1 MARAYQVVSVLF
13 LLLGL
18 FVLYESL
25 QLRYFTMLGPGPG
38 FFGVWLGG
46 LMAVLAVVFFVQNTH
61 PRWRRDEQLAFPPP
75 PLAQFRLA
83 VTVGLLALTVV
94 LLPALGFRLTIL
106 GLALLLLT
114 VVGRQSW
121 LVAIVVSLAVSFG
134 TFYVFDLLGIFLPRG
149 PRGI

>member
-25 QLRYFTMLGPGPG
+25 QLRYFTRLGPGSG
-38 FFGVWLGG
+38 FFGVWLGS
-46 LMAVLAVVFFVQNTH
+46 LMAVLAVVFFLQNTL
-61 PRWRRDEQLAFPPP
+61 PRWRRDEQLDFPPP
-75 PLAQFRLA
+75 PRVQFRLA
-83 VTVGLLALTVV
+83 VTVGLLVLTVV
-94 LLPALGFRLTIL
+94 LLPVVGFRLTIL

-114 VVGRQSW
+114 VVGRQHW
-121 LVAIVVSLAVSFG
+121 LIAIVMSLAVSFG

>member
-1 MARAYQVVSVLF
+1 MARAYQIVSVLF
-13 LLLGL
+13 LSLGL

-46 LMAVLAVVFFVQNTH
+46 LMAVLAVVFFVQNTL
-61 PRWRRDEQLAFPPP
+61 PQWRRDERLDFPPP
-75 PLAQFRLA
+75 PLAQFRIA

-94 LLPALGFRLTIL
+94 LLPAVGFRITIL
-106 GLALLLLT
+106 GLALMLLT
-114 VVGRQSW
+114 VVGRRHW
-121 LVAIVVSLAVSFG
+121 FIAIVMSLAVSFG